1 MELLLNLVW
10 LLLAVPAFWL
20 WRRGVSTSG
29 RKYGSLHCLLALAC
43 ILVLLFPVISATDD
57 LHAMR
62 AEAEEQGVSKRTVR
76 QAVADKCSAATGRWH
91 AAPAV
96 IAAVFSALPASETRL
111 ILYSTPSSNPET
123 APVHSPSRAPPRLH
137 LA

>member
-10 LLLAVPAFWL
+10 LLLAIPAFWL
-20 WRRGVSTSG
+20 WRRGVSASE
-29 RKYGSLHCLLALAC
+29 RKYSSPHCLLALGC

-62 AEAEEQGVSKRTVR
+62 AEIEEPGISKRTVR
-76 QAVADKCSAATGRWH
+76 QAVADKGSAATGSWH

-96 IAAVFSALPASETRL
+96 IAAVFSALPAPETWL
-111 ILYSTPSSNPET
+111 ILFSIPSLRPEPTPIQ
-123 APVHSPSRAPPRLH
+123 SPSRGPPRVH